1 VRRIDVLMSDTP
13 EKVMRFTTWNFNR
26 PSIERAHR
34 LGRFLSSCA
43 WHIVGL
49 QEASQRAWVV
59 ITESGIAASGFCT
72 LDGFGITSQDKRP
85 HGWCYGQS
93 GVKKSPGSA
102 LGDLGTTDE

>member
-1 VRRIDVLMSDTP
+1 MSDTP

-34 LGRFLSSCA
+34 LVRFLSSCA
-43 WHIVGL
+43 WDIVGL
-49 QEASQRAWVV
+49 QEVSQRAWVV

-72 LDGFGITSQDKRP
+72 LDGFGITSQDKLP
-85 HGWCYGQS
+85 HGWSYGQS